1 MSLESITARHPE
13 LAAPCGAGR
22 RSRPLGTLLCGLL
35 LVVAAVGC
43 KAGGGPPYDYPFP
56 LGQVSDSI
64 WETQQT
70 NAEAADFIFFD
81 HEFEGSTANL
91 APAAKRKLEAV
102 ALRLEH
108 VPFPITIEQSPNNA
122 RPQLDAQRRQA
133 VIEQLARVGVP
144 NVDKRVVIAKALTD
158 GFTAIEGE
166 QAYYQN
172 IYNNFGSG
180 GGAGRRFGGM
190 GGMFR

>member
-1 MSLESITARHPE
+1 MSLEMKLAGKCEAAPQHGVSPQRPWHGMWLCTLL
-13 LAAPCGAGR
+13 LAAA
-22 RSRPLGTLLCGLL
+22 S
-35 LVVAAVGC
+35 VGC
-43 KAGGGPPYDYPFP
+43 KSGGPPYDYPFP

-91 APAAKRKLEAV
+91 APAAKRKLESV

-108 VPFPITIEQSPNNA
+108 VPFPITIEMSPNNA

-133 VIEQLARVGVP
+133 VIEQLARLGIP
-144 NVDKRVVIAKALTD
+144 NAEKRVVIAKALTD

-172 IYNNFGSG
+172 IYNNFGNG
-180 GGAGRRFGGM
+180 GGMGRRFGGF
-190 GGMFR
+190 GGFFR